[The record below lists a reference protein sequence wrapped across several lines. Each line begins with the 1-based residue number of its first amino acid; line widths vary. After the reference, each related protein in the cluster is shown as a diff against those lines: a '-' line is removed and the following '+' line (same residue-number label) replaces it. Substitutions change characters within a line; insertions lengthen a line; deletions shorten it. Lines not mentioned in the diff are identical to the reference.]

1 MHHKWNGWF
10 TMENPI
16 EIDDLG
22 VPRPW
27 LWKPS
32 NWSHVLTV
40 IFNPPQKYAGHLNH
54 LSQVWLKEH
63 CLLENLPFSSLIFPA
78 IKSFM
83 VITYIYLEIVSG
95 KPQLSRVHPLI
106 TGWLMVYL
114 PLWKI
119 WVKISWGYYSQYMK
133 KQNVPNHQPVI
144 YRELYETPNQYS

>member
-1 MHHKWNGWF
+1 
-10 TMENPI
+10 
-16 EIDDLG
+16 
-22 VPRPW
+22 
-27 LWKPS
+27 
-32 NWSHVLTV
+32 VLTV

-114 PLWKI
+114 PL
-119 WVKISWGYYSQYMK
+119 
-133 KQNVPNHQPVI
+133 
-144 YRELYETPNQYS
+144 